1 MHSLINQQLGRYRV
15 SSLLGRGGMAA
26 VYRAHDTL
34 LRRDVALKI
43 LYPQYGDDPTLM
55 ERFKREAIVAAS
67 LDHPNIVPI
76 YDVGEYD
83 QMGYMAMKLLQGRT
97 LADLLQERGR
107 VSLPELLPILEQIA
121 SALDYAHVK
130 GIVHRD
136 IKPAN
141 IFLQQL
147 RLTTTGPLQS
157 DPAAQT
163 GNAAATGVGTPPAL
177 SAATG
182 VGTPPALN
190 AATGVGR
197 PPALSDATGVGTPP
211 ALNVTPRQ
219 KIELT
224 DVIAIL
230 TDFGI
235 AKSLDAPALTT
246 TGAMLGTPD
255 FMSPEQISGGT
266 IDGRSDVYALG
277 VLVHRALSGQRLFG
291 GSAQDVL
298 IAHLER
304 VPADLSHLCAD
315 LPAEI
320 DPLMRRAL
328 AKQPQQRFATAG
340 AFVSELRAL
349 LAANPTPVQAG
360 QSGLASSSQAAS
372 VPAARAI
379 HEQTTPRLAL
389 GAEQF
394 QPQVAARVAA
404 TPIAQSQAKTRAQ
417 QAHSGI
423 GIWPIVA
430 LLIAGSMIGMGLL
443 LLFNN
448 MRQQNAQAIQTTSN
462 AGLGAALDPSATL
475 TAEPSPS
482 PTLAASATAE
492 VTATLPAASETVAPS
507 ETPVPS
513 PSAQPQASETAAP
526 APPPPTERPAQ
537 STQVVVVVT
546 ATVPP
551 TEIPPTNTPTSAPP
565 TPTASPSPEL
575 ACDLSPLREG
585 SGFSYLYRDLV
596 SVRGALGCPTGNETV
611 IQIADQVFAN
621 GTMYWWESRDSVYVL
636 PESEGRAGRYQ
647 AFNRDQILA
656 MPEPPAQTDPFLRR
670 EGGFARVYY
679 AHEGIRQALGAPLS
693 SERGINGAFQSF
705 QQGFMIWSP
714 PRAERPS
721 TIYVVYNNGQFQRYD
736 DHNPQL

>member
-83 QMGYMAMKLLQGRT
+83 HMGYMAMKLLQGRT

-107 VSLPELLPILEQIA
+107 LSLAELLPILEQIA
-121 SALDYAHVK
+121 SALDYAHTK

-141 IFLQQL
+141 IFLQWPHAIAS
-147 RLTTTGPLQS
+147 GPSQS
-157 DPAAQT
+157 DSAAQP
-163 GNAAATGVGTPPAL
+163 GLAAATGVGTPPAL
-177 SAATG
+177 SNATG
-182 VGTPPALN
+182 VGTPPALS
-190 AATGVGR
+190 AVTGVGT

-211 ALNVTPRQ
+211 VLNASPAQST
-219 KIELT
+219 ELG

-255 FMSPEQISGGT
+255 FMSPEQISGAT

-277 VLVHRALSGQRLFG
+277 VLVHRALSGQRLFT

-304 VPADLSHLCAD
+304 VPADLSHLRPD

-320 DPLMRRAL
+320 DPIMRRAL

-349 LAANPTPVQAG
+349 LAVSSLQVQASQTG
-360 QSGLASSSQAAS
+360 AASLSQAAKGL
-372 VPAARAI
+372 AARAI

-389 GAEQF
+389 ASEPF
-394 QPQVAARVAA
+394 APQVAARIAA
-404 TPIAQSQAKTRAQ
+404 TPQAQSRAKTRARQ
-417 QAHSGI
+417 PHAALGF
-423 GIWPIVA
+423 WPIVA

-443 LLFNN
+443 LLFDN
-448 MRQQNAQAIQTTSN
+448 MRQQNAQAVQTSN
-462 AGLGAALDPSATL
+462 STGQGTALDPSATP
-475 TAEPSPS
+475 TAEPSATPS
-482 PTLAASATAE
+482 PSLTASIEATPTPPAVSATSE
-492 VTATLPAASETVAPS
+492 ASETIAPEAS
-507 ETPVPS
+507 PTPQLNES
-513 PSAQPQASETAAP
+513 AP
-526 APPPPTERPAQ
+526 APPPPTERPVQ
-537 STQVVVVVT
+537 PTQVVVVVT
-546 ATVPP
+546 ATPSP
-551 TEIPPTNTPTSAPP
+551 TDIPPTSTPTTIPPSP
-565 TPTASPSPEL
+565 TPSPSPEL
-575 ACDLSPLREG
+575 ACDLSLLRES
-585 SGFSYLYRDLV
+585 SGFSYLYRDLIN
-596 SVRGALGCPTGNETV
+596 VRAALGCPTGGETV
-611 IQIADQVFAN
+611 IQIADQVFSN
-621 GTMYWWESRDSVYVL
+621 GTMYWWESRDTVYVL
-636 PESEGRAGRYQ
+636 PETDGRSGRYQ
-647 AFNRDQILA
+647 AFNRDQTSAL
-656 MPEPPAQTDPFLRR
+656 PEPPAQIDPLLRR

-679 AHEGIRQALGAPLS
+679 AHEDIRQALGAPVS
-693 SERGINGAFQSF
+693 GERGINGAFQSF

-714 PRAERPS
+714 PRPERPS